1 MHSFLKGYETQ
12 HHAQYDHLGFTYEL
26 EAMIKV
32 ISLSLSLSLQI
43 QVLTVTTFV
52 VIFGACM
59 NILFIVK
66 VKIICLTKWPYMP
79 PTPPQ

>member
-32 ISLSLSLSLQI
+32 ISLSLSLSLSLSANSGSDRNHFCRNLWSLYEYLIHCQSEDY
-43 QVLTVTTFV
+43 LS
-52 VIFGACM
+52 
-59 NILFIVK
+59 
-66 VKIICLTKWPYMP
+66 Y
-79 PTPPQ
+79 